1 VRKSNAKGQVMS
13 ARRKVEDV
21 SHALLRLSKKQAKK
35 FLLRRR
41 GRRIIAPVR
50 WGSLRRT
57 RPLSVR
63 WGSDRGT
70 AIDRVYINRFFE
82 RHSNYIQGVL
92 LEVQGPVYS
101 ERYGSNITQTEILDI
116 DPRNMLATIVADL
129 NDRDVLPKEMFDCV
143 VVPQTIQYLTDQVT
157 GLKNLYESIK
167 PGGVLLVTA
176 PFIQKIDHNGE
187 DADRM
192 RFSPLALKE
201 LIETSCDGAEIEV
214 ESFGNV
220 LTSIAFLM
228 GISAE
233 EMRPEDFDVFDPA
246 YPMLVTAR
254 VQRPT

>member
-1 VRKSNAKGQVMS
+1 MRKSNAKGQVMS

-35 FLLRRR
+35 ILLRRR

-101 ERYGSNITQTEILDI
+101 ERYG
-116 DPRNMLATIVADL
+116 
-129 NDRDVLPKEMFDCV
+129 
-143 VVPQTIQYLTDQVT
+143 
-157 GLKNLYESIK
+157 
-167 PGGVLLVTA
+167 
-176 PFIQKIDHNGE
+176 
-187 DADRM
+187 
-192 RFSPLALKE
+192 
-201 LIETSCDGAEIEV
+201 
-214 ESFGNV
+214 
-220 LTSIAFLM
+220 
-228 GISAE
+228 
-233 EMRPEDFDVFDPA
+233 
-246 YPMLVTAR
+246 
-254 VQRPT
+254 